1 MYQVIAAVLAAV
13 CAGIGYLIRR
23 LLRRERVDEVIAR
36 RLKLV
41 ALHQRMQAAKLDVK
55 ALEALERE
63 ITAAKDV

>member
-1 MYQVIAAVLAAV
+1 MYQVIAAVLAAGF
-13 CAGIGYLIRR
+13 AGIGYVIRR
-23 LLRRERVDEVIAR
+23 WLRRERVDEVIAR

-41 ALHQRMQAAKLDVK
+41 ALHQRMKAAKLDIK